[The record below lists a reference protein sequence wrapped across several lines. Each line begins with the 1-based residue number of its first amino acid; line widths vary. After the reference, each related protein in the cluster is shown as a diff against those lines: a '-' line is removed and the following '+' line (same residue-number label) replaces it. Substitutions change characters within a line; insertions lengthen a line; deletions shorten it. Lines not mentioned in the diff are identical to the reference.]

1 MFFVLHLDLEG
12 ITETDTD
19 PEGKFVSFKVTTSN
33 KSSLFVPLQAISG
46 LKKFGARSCCAPNVH
61 QTSIGGTRNIVH
73 QHYFS
78 WQSIYSTPSSRLYG
92 DKQN

>member
-19 PEGKFVSFKVTTSN
+19 PEGKFVSFKATTSN
-33 KSSLFVPLQAISG
+33 KSSLFVPLQGISG
-46 LKKFGARSCCAPNVH
+46 LKKFGARSFCAPNVH

-78 WQSIYSTPSSRLYG
+78 WESIYSTPSSRLYG